1 MRKHSTRLRTLVQF
15 GALLTIVATGIVLA
29 AGSAAASRAAI
40 HASAFRLTATLT
52 PSQEVPAVQAPAG
65 AIGHFH
71 GVLFR
76 TGIGTARIASL
87 AGCTVLVPPHRS
99 GLPLRINCG
108 GGAVVLPG
116 AAGQWRLV
124 WRLSVSGL
132 SGPPTAADI
141 HLAAAGH
148 AAAPAFVLCGPCQV
162 ATHGMV
168 AVGADQATSLA
179 RGDSY
184 VNVDTA
190 AHPSGE
196 IRGQITRTTVGFTVG
211 H

>member
-1 MRKHSTRLRTLVQF
+1 M
-15 GALLTIVATGIVLA
+15 
-29 AGSAAASRAAI
+29 
-40 HASAFRLTATLT
+40 

-76 TGIGTARIASL
+76 TGIGMARIASL
-87 AGCTVLVPPHRS
+87 AGCMVLVPPHRS
-99 GLPLRINCG
+99 GLPIRINCG

-116 AAGQWRLV
+116 AAGKWRLV

-132 SGPPTAADI
+132 AVRPRPPTSI
-141 HLAAAGH
+141 WRRAGH
-148 AAAPAFVLCGPCQV
+148 AAAPAFALCGPCQV
-162 ATHGMV
+162 AVHGMV
-168 AVGADQATSLA
+168 AVSADQATSLA
-179 RGDSY
+179 HGDSY

-196 IRGQITRTTVGFTVG
+196 IRGQISVRPSASRSAVSSS
-211 H
+211 